1 MDAPRCFARACGPA
15 RSRSAWGAAAPRR
28 FAPLRGLA
36 PSPGGLR
43 PGSRGRK
50 GPTRAACLGAAS
62 RALGISGCA
71 RRPAGP
77 SSLGFSGRPFAP
89 LRVLPGRGPC
99 PCPRPLR
106 ARRARFARLAALS
119 PRSPARPLVRRCAAP
134 RALAG
139 PGPLAV
145 PSAPLRASCGRPCFS
160 PGRLCGCR
168 GPAGGRLR
176 PLRGKGRARSAP
188 APLRPLRAAFPPPGG
203 RGLVGCARPPAAACC
218 ASPGALRWSWGSP
231 LRPPAP
237 PPPLGAPGSAWLAG
251 RGACGPP
258 PGVCFSQPFP
268 GGPPGDGRAP
278 RGVSPR
284 LTVRKLSTRVFRP
297 PPCLPFYRP
306 RQGFPSARCLGLV
319 AQARGLDPAGVGF
332 SAAGGLTF
340 PARCAILFVR
350 GSLAAPP
357 GAALLGVQG
366 ARESRSAE
374 KQGGF
379 FSAPGIPP
387 AVPEVYPSIAPA
399 ALLLLDNRSVKARL
413 TQQNLCHFVALAP
426 WNIQ

>member
-139 PGPLAV
+139 PAAAGPRPRCAAGSL
-145 PSAPLRASCGRPCFS
+145 LGRPCCAWPWALCSAWPRGGSLAPPPGQGSRSLRPGPPAALAGRFPPS
-160 PGRLCGCR
+160 GGPGLGWLRAAACGRLLRLAGGVAVVVGLSPAPPR
-168 GPAGGRLR
+168 PAAPAGGSGERVARLGEGPAGPRR
-176 PLRGKGRARSAP
+176 
-188 APLRPLRAAFPPPGG
+188 
-203 RGLVGCARPPAAACC
+203 
-218 ASPGALRWSWGSP
+218 
-231 LRPPAP
+231 
-237 PPPLGAPGSAWLAG
+237 GSAF
-251 RGACGPP
+251 R
-258 PGVCFSQPFP
+258 SPFP
-268 GGPPGDGRAP
+268 
-278 RGVSPR
+278 
-284 LTVRKLSTRVFRP
+284 
-297 PPCLPFYRP
+297 
-306 RQGFPSARCLGLV
+306 
-319 AQARGLDPAGVGF
+319 
-332 SAAGGLTF
+332 
-340 PARCAILFVR
+340 
-350 GSLAAPP
+350 AAPP
-357 GAALLGVQG
+357 GMGGPRAAFRRG
-366 ARESRSAE
+366 
-374 KQGGF
+374 
-379 FSAPGIPP
+379 
-387 AVPEVYPSIAPA
+387 
-399 ALLLLDNRSVKARL
+399 
-413 TQQNLCHFVALAP
+413 
-426 WNIQ
+426 